1 MESSPETPKS
11 VAYATATQQAHKVGK
26 SPKKFR
32 TRLGVAMA
40 KAKFDKPKKEYKKTA
55 QIEVNPEVA
64 GVLGGL
70 GGGLTM
76 GRGIAGHTA
85 AGLAPRGRV
94 TRSEDIARKAALVG
108 APAGGIAALALAKK
122 YKLGPRAA
130 AYLARKA
137 PRGLLGSPDTD
148 RAILEG
154 ALPLAL
160 GIGGGALGGLV
171 TGGAVGGIQRAR
183 GSLYKKDREK
193 TAETKPEKRV
203 EKMIEQLPKE
213 FRPLFKGQGEPV
225 EKKAMHPALE
235 GGLYSLGGGA
245 AGMGI
250 GALAGNPMAG
260 AALGTGA
267 GTGLWAARKI
277 FKGKDK
283 RKKEKTAQV
292 PAHPFEFTLKGMLIK
307 EALSKKKLQQAQRRK
322 EAIKATPKVRYE
334 SPEEAGKKLLE
345 AAGVKDP
352 GDAGARSA
360 REKARAKGIEQP
372 YTARQRAAGVP
383 PPPKKKPG
391 PKVETKPPSRAG
403 VRKLEP
409 RKLKPRKLKPKTLDV
424 PTPSSQTVKKV
435 TKQVSKLRRYGVPIG
450 AGLAGAAALGGVAYL
465 ATRKKKQHQED
476 IDKFWKGKRKTA
488 MLDGL
493 MDELEKISQ
502 GGGSLANRLRLGA
515 SSPAAQASIQG
526 AAQGNVEPAASA
538 GGGAETPP
546 PAPPPP
552 TTPPSPGG
560 GDIGAP
566 SADPFGGAGAPGG
579 GDPMGGAGG
588 GSPLGPSAGGS
599 PLGGANAPPPPPPP
613 TGGGGIGA
621 GSLLSPKRQG
631 ARGLTTEGP
640 P

>member
-1 MESSPETPKS
+1 MEKNPEIDKG

-32 TRLGVAMA
+32 TAQGVREA
-40 KAKFDKPKKEYKKTA
+40 KAKFSLPKKEY
-55 QIEVNPEVA
+55 Q
-64 GVLGGL
+64 
-70 GGGLTM
+70 
-76 GRGIAGHTA
+76 
-85 AGLAPRGRV
+85 
-94 TRSEDIARKAALVG
+94 
-108 APAGGIAALALAKK
+108 
-122 YKLGPRAA
+122 
-130 AYLARKA
+130 
-137 PRGLLGSPDTD
+137 
-148 RAILEG
+148 
-154 ALPLAL
+154 
-160 GIGGGALGGLV
+160 
-171 TGGAVGGIQRAR
+171 
-183 GSLYKKDREK
+183 K
-193 TAETKPEKRV
+193 TAEAKPEKRI

-277 FKGKDK
+277 FKGKRK

-322 EAIKATPKVRYE
+322 ETIKATPKMRYE

-391 PKVETKPPSRAG
+391 PKVEMKPPSRAG

-409 RKLKPRKLKPKTLDV
+409 KKLKPKTLDV

-588 GSPLGPSAGGS
+588 GGPLGPSAGGS